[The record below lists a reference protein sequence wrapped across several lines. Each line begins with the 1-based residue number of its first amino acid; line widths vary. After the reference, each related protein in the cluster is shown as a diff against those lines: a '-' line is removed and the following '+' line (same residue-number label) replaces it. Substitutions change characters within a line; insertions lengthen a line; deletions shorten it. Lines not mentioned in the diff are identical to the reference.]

1 MKHIVL
7 TAVAIGAALSVN
19 VARAEDTPPAP
30 DTSVMATPAPT
41 PDATPAVTPAKPKKS
56 VAAAK
61 PAAKPAPKPAAQ
73 PWAGTWT
80 GTVQQVGR
88 AQGYPIEITLT
99 PKGGDTSYPGQ
110 NCAGKLV
117 KLGSNADYATY
128 VETITSGKF
137 DPASKAGCLDGS
149 LTIERSADGVV
160 MSWMTGYGGKAIV
173 AYGALMPKAK

>member
-1 MKHIVL
+1 MKYIVL
-7 TAVAIGAALSVN
+7 TAVALGAAFSAN
-19 VARAEDTPPAP
+19 IARAEDTPPAP
-30 DTSVMATPAPT
+30 DTSVTTTPAPT
-41 PDATPAVTPAKPKKS
+41 PDATTTPAVKTAAKPKP
-56 VAAAK
+56 K
-61 PAAKPAPKPAAQ
+61 PAAKPAAQ
-73 PWAGTWT
+73 PWVGAWT

-99 PKGGDTSYPGQ
+99 AKGGDTSYPGQ
-110 NCAGKLV
+110 NCAGKLT

-173 AYGALMPKAK
+173 AYGALMPKPK